1 MLALSHCYNSF
12 TNVIPLGI
20 HLIKITARK
29 FWMKFVKASLY
40 LSIALAITAC
50 SEQVSVESHLES
62 AKSYLSQNKVNESI
76 IELKNAIRADSK
88 NAEARFLLGQ
98 IYLTLGDGTAAVKEL
113 ERSYQYNYA
122 VNKVLPLLTR
132 AYILTDSDVD
142 VLALSTAA
150 KKLSTEEQS
159 QYLAYQTLAAL
170 RSEQPELAEESV
182 ELAQSIAQQSLY
194 SMLALAYFQ
203 LSESKYEEV
212 KTLISRI
219 LIIDAKQVDT
229 LMLQGQVSMVTK
241 DYQQAALSFKEYL
254 NLQPRSGIVQ
264 LLLADA
270 LLKSGQDKEA
280 ENYADAILAQ
290 IQSQPF
296 AHYIKAMVAF
306 NSENF
311 DKASEHAEI
320 ALSTN
325 FNQFNLKLVAGASAF
340 YLKNW
345 QQSHRHL
352 TSVVKYLP
360 KDHQARRMLAVTQLE
375 LGLIDEISTT
385 IGNFEGSQTDDG
397 QFLSSLSYKLL
408 ELGAT
413 AEAKKLLE
421 QNEEATSNNAGNNA
435 RKGILKLMMNDP
447 SGIQDLQDAVKLD
460 PTFIEAELALAYA
473 AIQNND
479 IEKAQEI
486 AIKWQEKYPEKS
498 SSYNLMAS
506 IAIKEKKYDE
516 AEGSLK
522 QSLALEPDNMF
533 ALTEQLRLA
542 RQQKNVPLSK
552 KRVDY
557 LITLAPNNNK
567 VLRHYFGIYR
577 NEMALAKLQT
587 AYQTDKQDMKKAIL
601 VAEAMMSLTHYKD
614 SESLLINLAGT
625 PKLPKRYWQ
634 LMVYNYR
641 KQNDSKKIQ
650 STLEEW
656 LKASP
661 YHIEPVV
668 LLADLHA
675 NSGNNERALNV
686 VKRGLDY
693 HQDNLV
699 LQLVKMQLLLNSKQ
713 IIPAKNL
720 YKKLAVRNINDALKE
735 GFLGRVLLLE
745 EKYTQAVPKLT
756 KLYEV
761 YPSSQNAV
769 YLAGAYIGN
778 KEESKA
784 TKVLEHYLTID
795 PNENRIKTMLAGIY
809 LENDTN
815 KAITVY
821 EDVVK
826 KQPKNVIAH
835 NNLAWLYLEQD
846 KIDKALIHAKEAFAL
861 APLIPNIADTY
872 GKVLLQSGDN
882 RGGLQYANKAF
893 DLSKGKDIDIQLN
906 YIEALI
912 ANSRANEAKDL
923 LDQVSVK
930 TDEQSKKKL
939 LLQAQL

>member
-1 MLALSHCYNSF
+1 
-12 TNVIPLGI
+12 
-20 HLIKITARK
+20 
-29 FWMKFVKASLY
+29 MKFVKASLY

-50 SEQVSVESHLES
+50 SEQVSVESHLEN

-88 NAEARFLLGQ
+88 NGEARFLLGQ
-98 IYLTLGDGTAAVKEL
+98 IYLNLGDGAAAVKEL
-113 ERSYQYNYA
+113 ERSHQYNYA
-122 VNKVLPLLTR
+122 VNKVLPLLAR
-132 AYILTDSDVD
+132 AYTLTDSDVD
-142 VLALSTAA
+142 LLALSTAA
-150 KKLSTEEQS
+150 KELAAEEHS

-170 RSEQPELAEESV
+170 RSEQPELALQSV

-194 SMLALAYFQ
+194 SMLASAYFQ
-203 LSESKYEEV
+203 LSENKYDEV

-219 LIIDAKQVDT
+219 LTIDAKQVDA

-241 DYQQAALSFKEYL
+241 DYQQAALSFQEYL

-280 ENYADAILAQ
+280 EKYADAILAQ
-290 IQSQPF
+290 IDSQPF

-306 NSENF
+306 NAKDFN
-311 DKASEHAEI
+311 KASEHAET
-320 ALSTN
+320 ALSAN

-375 LGLIDEISTT
+375 LGLIDEISAT
-385 IGNFEGSQTDDG
+385 IGDFEGSQADDG

-413 AEAKKLLE
+413 AEAKKVLE
-421 QNEEATSNNAGNNA
+421 MNEDASSNNAGDNA

-460 PTFIEAELALAYA
+460 PKFIEAELALAYA
-473 AIQNND
+473 ALQNND
-479 IEKAQEI
+479 IEKAREI
-486 AIKWQEKYPEKS
+486 AIKWQKKYPEKS
-498 SSYNLMAS
+498 GGYSLMAS
-506 IAIKEKKYDE
+506 IAIKEKKYTA
-516 AEGSLK
+516 AEDSLK
-522 QSLALEPDNMF
+522 QSLALEPDNLF
-533 ALTEQLRLA
+533 ALMEQLRLA
-542 RQQKNVPLSK
+542 RQQKNTVLSQQ
-552 KRVDY
+552 RVDY

-567 VLRHYFGIYR
+567 VLRHYFGVYR
-577 NEMALAKLQT
+577 NDMALEKLQS
-587 AYQTDKQDMKKAIL
+587 AYQADKKDIKKAIL
-601 VAEAMMSLTHYKD
+601 VAEAMVSLEQFKEA
-614 SESLLINLAGT
+614 ESLLINFAQI

-634 LMVYNYR
+634 LMVYNYK
-641 KQNDSKKIQ
+641 KQNDGKKIQ
-650 STLEEW
+650 STLEQW

-675 NSGNNERALNV
+675 NTGNNERALNV
-686 VKRGLDY
+686 VKRGIDY

-713 IIPAKNL
+713 ITPAKNL
-720 YKKLAVRNINDALKE
+720 YKILAVTNINIALKE
-735 GFLGRVLLLE
+735 GLLGRILLLE
-745 EKYTQAVPKLT
+745 EKFTQAVPKLT
-756 KLYEV
+756 KQYQV

-778 KEESKA
+778 EETPKA
-784 TKVLEHYLTID
+784 AKVLEHHLTIE

-809 LENDTN
+809 LESDTN

-821 EDVVK
+821 DDVVK
-826 KQPKNVIAH
+826 NQPKNVIAH

-846 KIDKALIHAKEAFAL
+846 KVEKALIHAKQAFSL
-861 APLIPNIADTY
+861 APQIPNIADTY
-872 GKVLLQSGDN
+872 GKVLLKSGDN
-882 RGGLQYANKAF
+882 RGALQYASKAY

-912 ANSRANEAKDL
+912 ANSRANEAKEL
-923 LDQVSVK
+923 LEKTSPK
-930 TDEQSKKKL
+930 TDEQSKKKAE
-939 LLQAQL
+939 LQVQL

>member
-1 MLALSHCYNSF
+1 
-12 TNVIPLGI
+12 
-20 HLIKITARK
+20 
-29 FWMKFVKASLY
+29 MKFVKASLY
-40 LSIALAITAC
+40 LSIALAMTAC
-50 SEQVSVESHLES
+50 SEQTSVDSHLEK

-76 IELKNAIRADSK
+76 IELKNAIKADNK

-98 IYLTLGDGTAAVKEL
+98 TYLNVGDGAAAVKEL
-113 ERSYQYNYA
+113 ERSHQYNYSA
-122 VNKVLPLLTR
+122 NKVLPLLAR

-150 KKLSTEEQS
+150 KGLAVEEQS
-159 QYLAYQTLAAL
+159 HYLAYQTLAAL
-170 RSEQPELAEESV
+170 RSDQPELAKQSV

-194 SMLALAYFQ
+194 SMLASAYLQ
-203 LSESKYEEV
+203 LSENNYDEV
-212 KTLISRI
+212 KTLISHI
-219 LIIDAKQVDT
+219 LTINDKQVDA
-229 LMLQGQVSMVTK
+229 LMLQGQVSTVTK
-241 DYQQAALSFKEYL
+241 DYQQAALSFQKYL

-270 LLKSGQDKEA
+270 LLKSGQYKEA
-280 ENYADAILAQ
+280 EKYADAILAK
-290 IQSQPF
+290 INNQPF

-306 NSENF
+306 NDKNF
-311 DKASEHAEI
+311 DKASEHAEM

-375 LGLIDEISTT
+375 LGLVDEISAT
-385 IGNFEGSQTDDG
+385 IGDFEGNQAGDA

-413 AEAKKLLE
+413 AEAKELLAL
-421 QNEEATSNNAGNNA
+421 NGDVTSTNAGDNA

-473 AIQNND
+473 ALQNND
-479 IEKAQEI
+479 IEKSREI
-486 AIKWQEKYPEKS
+486 ATKWQEKYSEKS
-498 SSYNLMAS
+498 GGYNLMAS
-506 IAIKEKKYDE
+506 IAIKEKKYE
-516 AEGSLK
+516 QAENSLK
-522 QSLALEPDNMF
+522 QSLILEPDNMF

-542 RQQKNVPLSK
+542 RQQKNEVLSK
-552 KRVDY
+552 ERVDY

-567 VLRHYFGIYR
+567 VLRHYFGVYR
-577 NEMALAKLQT
+577 NEMALGKLQA
-587 AYQTDKQDMKKAIL
+587 AYQTDKKDIKKAIL
-601 VAEAMMSLTHYKD
+601 VAEALVSLAQYKQAED
-614 SESLLINLAGT
+614 LLINVAQT
-625 PKLPKRYWQ
+625 ANLPKRYWQ
-634 LMVYNYR
+634 LMVYSYK
-641 KQNDSKKIQ
+641 KQNDGKRIQ

-668 LLADLHA
+668 LLADLYA

-713 IIPAKNL
+713 ITPAKTL
-720 YKKLAVRNINDALKE
+720 YKTLAVTNINDALKE
-735 GFLGRVLLLE
+735 GFQGRILLLE
-745 EKYTQAVPKLT
+745 EKFTQAIPKLANQY
-756 KLYEV
+756 KV

-778 KEESKA
+778 EEAPKA
-784 TKVLEHYLTID
+784 AEVLEHYSSID
-795 PNENRIKTMLAGIY
+795 PNENRIKTMLAGLY

-815 KAITVY
+815 KAIAVY
-821 EDVVK
+821 DDVVK

-835 NNLAWLYLEQD
+835 NNLAWLYLEQN
-846 KIDKALIHAKEAFAL
+846 KIDKALIHAKEAFSL
-861 APLIPNIADTY
+861 APHIPNIADTY
-872 GKVLLQSGDN
+872 GKVLLKSGDN
-882 RGGLQYANKAF
+882 RGALKYASKAL
-893 DLSKGKDIDIQLN
+893 DLAKGQDVDIQLN
-906 YIEALI
+906 YIEVLI
-912 ANSRANEAKDL
+912 ANSRINEAKEL
-923 LDQVSVK
+923 LSK
-930 TDEQSKKKL
+930 TASTTDEQKSKKSRL
-939 LLQAQL
+939 LALL

>member
-1 MLALSHCYNSF
+1 
-12 TNVIPLGI
+12 
-20 HLIKITARK
+20 
-29 FWMKFVKASLY
+29 MKFVKASLY
-40 LSIALAITAC
+40 LSIALALTAC
-50 SEQVSVESHLES
+50 SEQVSVESHLTN

-88 NAEARFLLGQ
+88 NGEVRFLLGQ
-98 IYLTLGDGTAAVKEL
+98 IYLNLGDGAAAVKEL
-113 ERSYQYNYA
+113 ERAHQYNYA
-122 VNKVLPLLTR
+122 VNKVLPLLAR

-142 VLALSTAA
+142 LLALSTAA
-150 KKLSTEEQS
+150 KKLAAEEHS

-170 RSEQPELAEESV
+170 RSEQPELALQSV

-194 SMLALAYFQ
+194 SMLASAYFQ
-203 LSESKYEEV
+203 LSENKYDEV

-219 LIIDAKQVDT
+219 LTIDAKQVDA

-241 DYQQAALSFKEYL
+241 DYQQAALSFQEYL

-270 LLKSGQDKEA
+270 LLKSGQDEEA
-280 ENYADAILAQ
+280 EKYADAILAQ
-290 IQSQPF
+290 IDSQPF

-306 NSENF
+306 NAKDF
-311 DKASEHAEI
+311 DKASEHAEM
-320 ALSTN
+320 ALSAN

-375 LGLIDEISTT
+375 LGLIDEISAT
-385 IGNFEGSQTDDG
+385 IGDFEGSQADDG

-421 QNEEATSNNAGNNA
+421 MNEDASSNNAGDNA

-460 PTFIEAELALAYA
+460 PKFIEAELALAYA

-479 IEKAQEI
+479 IEKAREI
-486 AIKWQEKYPEKS
+486 ANKWQQKYPEKS
-498 SSYNLMAS
+498 GGYSLMAS
-506 IAIKEKKYDE
+506 IAIKEKKYTA
-516 AEGSLK
+516 AEDSLK
-522 QSLALEPDNMF
+522 QSLALEPDNLF
-533 ALTEQLRLA
+533 ALMEQLRLA
-542 RQQKNVPLSK
+542 RQQKNTALSQQ
-552 KRVDY
+552 RIDY
-557 LITLAPNNNK
+557 LITRAPNNNK
-567 VLRHYFGIYR
+567 VLRHYFGVYR
-577 NEMALAKLQT
+577 NEMALGKLQA
-587 AYQTDKQDMKKAIL
+587 AYKTDKTDIKKAIL
-601 VAEAMMSLTHYKD
+601 VAEAMVSLEQYKEA
-614 SESLLINLAGT
+614 ESLLVNFTQT

-634 LMVYNYR
+634 LMVYNYK
-641 KQNDSKKIQ
+641 KQNDGKKIQ
-650 STLEEW
+650 STLEQW

-675 NSGNNERALNV
+675 NTGNNERALNV

-713 IIPAKNL
+713 ITPAKNL
-720 YKKLAVRNINDALKE
+720 YKTLAVTNINTALKE
-735 GFLGRVLLLE
+735 GLLGRILLLE
-745 EKYTQAVPKLT
+745 EKFTQAIPKLT
-756 KLYEV
+756 KLYQV

-778 KEESKA
+778 EEATKA
-784 TKVLEHYLTID
+784 AKVLEHHLTID

-809 LENDTN
+809 LENDNN

-821 EDVVK
+821 DDVVK

-835 NNLAWLYLEQD
+835 NNLAWLYLEQE
-846 KIDKALIHAKEAFAL
+846 KIDKALIHAKEAYSL
-861 APLIPNIADTY
+861 APKIPNVADTY
-872 GKVLLQSGDN
+872 GKVLLKSGDN
-882 RGGLQYANKAF
+882 RGALKYAAKAF
-893 DLSKGKDIDIQLN
+893 DLSKGKDVDIELN

-912 ANSRANEAKDL
+912 VNSRVNEAKEL
-923 LDQVSVK
+923 LKQTSPK
-930 TDEQSKKKL
+930 TDEQSKKKAE
-939 LLQAQL
+939 LQAQL

>member
-1 MLALSHCYNSF
+1 
-12 TNVIPLGI
+12 
-20 HLIKITARK
+20 
-29 FWMKFVKASLY
+29 MKFVKASLY

-50 SEQVSVESHLES
+50 SEQVSVESHLEN
-62 AKSYLSQNKVNESI
+62 AKSYLSQNKINESI
-76 IELKNAIRADSK
+76 IELKNAIRADNK

-98 IYLTLGDGTAAVKEL
+98 IYLNLGDGAAAVKEL
-113 ERSYQYNYA
+113 ERSNQYNYA
-122 VNKVLPLLTR
+122 SNKVLPLLAR
-132 AYILTDSDVD
+132 AYILTDSDAD

-150 KKLSTEEQS
+150 TELAAEEQS

-170 RSEQPELAEESV
+170 RSEQPELAQQSV

-194 SMLALAYFQ
+194 SMLASAYLQ
-203 LSESKYEEV
+203 LSENKYDEV

-219 LIIDAKQVDT
+219 LTIDAKHLDA

-241 DYQQAALSFKEYL
+241 DYQQAALSFQAYL
-254 NLQPRSGIVQ
+254 TLQPRSGIVQ

-270 LLKSGQDKEA
+270 LLKSGQDEEA
-280 ENYADAILAQ
+280 EKYADAILAK
-290 IQSQPF
+290 IDSQPF
-296 AHYIKAMVAF
+296 AHYIKAIVAF
-306 NSENF
+306 NVKDF

-320 ALSTN
+320 ALSAN

-360 KDHQARRMLAVTQLE
+360 KEHQARRMLAVTQLE
-375 LGLIDEISTT
+375 LGLIDEISAT
-385 IGNFEGSQTDDG
+385 IGDFEGSQADDG
-397 QFLSSLSYKLL
+397 QFISSLSYKLL

-421 QNEEATSNNAGNNA
+421 QSDDSIANSASDNA

-447 SGIQDLQDAVKLD
+447 SGIQDLQDAVKLE
-460 PTFIEAELALAYA
+460 PEFIEAELALAYA
-473 AIQNND
+473 SLQNND
-479 IEKAQEI
+479 IEKAREI
-486 AIKWQEKYPEKS
+486 AAKWQQKYPEKAGG
-498 SSYNLMAS
+498 YNLMAS
-506 IAIKEKKYDE
+506 IAIKEQKYDE
-516 AEGSLK
+516 AEDSLK
-522 QSLALEPDNMF
+522 HSLTLEPDNMF
-533 ALTEQLRLA
+533 ALIEQLRLA
-542 RQQKNVPLSK
+542 RQQKNEPLSK

-557 LITLAPNNNK
+557 LITLTPNNNK
-567 VLRHYFGIYR
+567 VLRHYFGVYR
-577 NEMALAKLQT
+577 NEMALGKLQA
-587 AYQTDKQDMKKAIL
+587 AYQTDKQDLKKAIL
-601 VAEAMMSLTHYKD
+601 VAEAMVSLAQYKQA
-614 SESLLINLAGT
+614 ENLLINLAQS

-634 LMVYNYR
+634 LMVYNYK
-641 KQNDSKKIQ
+641 KQNEGKKIE
-650 STLEEW
+650 STLEDW

-675 NSGNNERALNV
+675 NTGNNERALNV

-693 HQDNLV
+693 HQDNMV

-713 IIPAKNL
+713 ITPAKTL
-720 YKKLAVRNINDALKE
+720 YKTLVVTNINDALKQ
-735 GFLGRVLLLE
+735 GFLGRIFLLE
-745 EKYTQAVPKLT
+745 EKFTEAVPKLT
-756 KLYEV
+756 KLYQV

-835 NNLAWLYLEQD
+835 NNLAWLYLEQNQM
-846 KIDKALIHAKEAFAL
+846 DKALVHAEEAYSL
-861 APLIPNIADTY
+861 APTIPNIADTY
-872 GKVLLQSGDN
+872 GKVLLKSGDN
-882 RGGLQYANKAF
+882 RGALKYASKAF
-893 DLSKGKDIDIQLN
+893 DLAKGQDTDIQLN

-912 ANSRANEAKDL
+912 ANSRANEAKEL
-923 LDQVSVK
+923 LSQTPTK
-930 TDEQSKKKL
+930 TDEQTKKKAV
-939 LLQAQL
+939 LQAQL